1 MYLVLTGFAV
11 SSLFGALTSLMIFG
25 AKDTHAVRS
34 ALFWMTGNFSGAKW
48 DYILLTLP
56 ILLLGWFFYS
66 VSHRELD
73 AMILGEEHASTLGVN
88 TVLFR
93 RMLIITSTLMTAA
106 AVSVSGVIGFV
117 GLIIPH
123 VVRMIVGAKHKNVIP
138 FSCHYGRKFYG
149 IGRPTFT
156 YDI

>member
-1 MYLVLTGFAV
+1 M
-11 SSLFGALTSLMIFG
+11 
-25 AKDTHAVRS
+25 
-34 ALFWMTGNFSGAKW
+34 
-48 DYILLTLP
+48 
-56 ILLLGWFFYS
+56 
-66 VSHRELD
+66 SHRELD

-138 FSCHYGRKFYG
+138 LVVIMGANFMVLADLLSRMIFNPEEVPIG
-149 IGRPTFT
+149 IVTALFGAPFFIWLMYRSSYRFGG
-156 YDI
+156 